1 MSKPEAVVTVSAGM
15 LMFLRAGRRAER
27 ITVPCDGVST
37 VGHLVE
43 SLGVPRT
50 EVGGLTVNGHPV
62 EQRYLPHGGD
72 VIEVHPVARPQQLG
86 SARFV
91 LDVHLGA
98 LARRLRLIGLD
109 TAYANDAADDDL
121 VSQANAERRVLLTQD
136 RALLCRGRLWAGA
149 YVRGARPDDQLRDVL
164 DRFAPPLAPWTRC
177 TACNGQL
184 RPVAKSA
191 IEQLLEPR
199 FKGRLCV
206 PFPVNL
212 TGLLMLTLAMQRGG
226 NERNIEPGWGFLR
239 ELAEKGQIGRVI
251 NNNSE
256 FINAMSSG
264 ETSVAFFNIGAWT
277 TVRKQFPVR
286 LLTRMKDNKGFL
298 FNEGFAVIKG
308 EDRAKVAA
316 GKRLA
321 NHFATAPVN
330 EQYNW
335 PLGSGP
341 TNPGAKANPD
351 VADVFYKPDELAQF
365 GYIADFAY
373 MATQVD
379 GWAKRWEQEIA
390 PIIRKA

>member
-1 MSKPEAVVTVSAGM
+1 MTK
-15 LMFLRAGRRAER
+15 
-27 ITVPCDGVST
+27 
-37 VGHLVE
+37 
-43 SLGVPRT
+43 
-50 EVGGLTVNGHPV
+50 
-62 EQRYLPHGGD
+62 
-72 VIEVHPVARPQQLG
+72 
-86 SARFV
+86 
-91 LDVHLGA
+91 
-98 LARRLRLIGLD
+98 
-109 TAYANDAADDDL
+109 L
-121 VSQANAERRVLLTQD
+121 VSK
-136 RALLCRGRLWAGA
+136 
-149 YVRGARPDDQLRDVL
+149 RDVL
-164 DRFAPPLAPWTRC
+164 TGASMAGLSAAIQAAGVPTTCAQSPGQQLLVVQWGAAWMEVSRKIVEAYSEKTGDRIVWEAHAGG
-177 TACNGQL
+177 AMAI
-184 RPVAKSA
+184 VAKIKPVWPRVAYNVISGWDPVFRTMIKEEWVEPVSPDEMPA
-191 IEQLLEPR
+191 LKEIPRAYFQKDASGNLMTVPLSTAGAFWGYRTDLVEKPIESIEQLLEPR

-264 ETSVAFFNIGAWT
+264 ETAVAFFNIGAWT

-286 LLTRMKDNKGFL
+286 LLTRMQDNKGFL

-308 EDRAKVAA
+308 EDKAKIAA
-316 GKRLA
+316 AKRFA
-321 NHFATAPVN
+321 NHFATAPIN
-330 EQYNW
+330 QEYNW

-341 TNPGAKANPD
+341 TNPAAKANPD

-365 GYIADFAY
+365 AHIADFEY